1 MTSNTTLPIHEIAL
15 APSVRA
21 IFSKRGTD
29 DHANPYAGFN
39 ICHYT
44 GDDIHH
50 IDECSSQLCSHLG
63 INAEQLIIPRQT
75 HSTNIAVIDSTP
87 FDPDS
92 LIDVDALVTNLKG
105 VALAINTADCV
116 PILLAEEN
124 AGVIAAAHSGWRGTF
139 GNIAGK
145 TVQKMVELG
154 ASPLRIKAYI
164 GPSICWECFEVGNDV
179 VLKFRQV
186 FGYNRD
192 ILKFKHFKSH
202 IDLQEAC
209 RQQLVKAGVVNNNIT
224 LSGICSHCNPKQ
236 YFTARTHG
244 IKSGRTASIIIQE

>member
-1 MTSNTTLPIHEIAL
+1 MTNKTILPLREIAL

-29 DHANPYAGFN
+29 NHAQPYAGFN

-44 GDDIHH
+44 GDDTQH
-50 IDECSSQLCSHLG
+50 INECRSQLCSHLD

-75 HSTNIAVIDSTP
+75 HSTNIAVIDSLP
-87 FDPDS
+87 YNPDM

-105 VALAINTADCV
+105 VALTINTADCV
-116 PILLAEEN
+116 PILLVEEN
-124 AGVIAAAHSGWRGTF
+124 AGVIAAAHSGWRGTY

-154 ASPLRIKAYI
+154 ASPLRIKAFI
-164 GPSICWECFEVGNDV
+164 GPSICWECFEVGDDV
-179 VLKFRQV
+179 VRKFREI
-186 FGYNRD
+186 FGYNLD
-192 ILKFKHFKSH
+192 ILKFKHFRSH

-209 RQQLVKAGVVNNNIT
+209 RQQLVKAGVVNSNIT

-244 IKSGRTASIIIQE
+244 IKSGRTASVIMLK